1 MTTGPLSWLPP
12 HSSWPL
18 ALAALPVTPSPEAW
32 QVLVELANHRLDLI
46 STLQLDRR
54 LQKVFPMPPGKLAS
68 RPVRVA
74 VLGSCTIDHLL
85 PGIRVAGLRRGLHVT
100 TLTAD
105 YGQYVEPLLVPDSAL
120 WLQKP
125 DVILLGLDARH
136 IANGVLPSASAAEA
150 EAHLDRLFA
159 RLGALWQT
167 ASNMGVAVI
176 QQTAMP
182 IFPSLLGEAE
192 HQMPGAPMTLISAFN
207 ERLRRE
213 AGGAGVLVLSI
224 DRHVCEDGLSAWHDP
239 TLWYRAKQEIH
250 PAMAPM
256 YGELLGRILAARQG
270 RSAKCLVLDLD
281 NTVWGGVIGDDGV
294 EGIVLGQGSALG
306 EAYIAFQQYAKALS
320 QRGVI
325 LAVCSK
331 NDEANAIAGFDDHP
345 EMVLR
350 RSDIACFVA
359 NWLDKAHN
367 LRVIAETLNIGIES
381 LVFADDNP
389 AERAIIRR
397 ELPMVAVPELPEDP
411 AHYASIIAASGY
423 FEALALTGEDR
434 ERSGQYQQNMRRA
447 QLASS
452 VTDMEGY
459 LRALEM
465 VGRWSS
471 FQSVDR
477 ARVVQL
483 INKTNQFNLTTRRY
497 TDAEIQTAMA
507 DPSVGTLQLRLLD
520 QFGDNGI
527 IGLAILRP
535 VDGAERTLEVDT
547 WLMSCRVLKRGVE
560 GAMLNLLVEQADAL
574 GARTLRGRYQPTAKN
589 GMVADHY
596 AQLGFA
602 SIGTQGDE
610 TLWQLNLD
618 AFKPAI
624 HNIDLVET
632 REATPA

>member
-1 MTTGPLSWLPP
+1 MTPGPLSWLPT
-12 HSSWPL
+12 HSSWPV
-18 ALAALPVTPSPEAW
+18 ALAALPVTSSPEAW
-32 QVLVELANHRLDLI
+32 KALVELANHRLDLI
-46 STLQLDRR
+46 GTLQLDRR
-54 LQKVFPMPPGKLAS
+54 LQKTFPMPPPELAT
-68 RPVRVA
+68 RPVRLA
-74 VLGSCTIDHLL
+74 VLGSCTVDHLL

-105 YGQYVEPLLVPDSAL
+105 YGQYMEPLLVPDSAL
-120 WLQKP
+120 RAQKP
-125 DVILLGLDARH
+125 DIILLGLDARH
-136 IANGVLPSASAAEA
+136 IANGVLPMASSAEV

-159 RLGALWQT
+159 RLDSVWREGSSMGA
-167 ASNMGVAVI
+167 AVI
-176 QQTAMP
+176 QQMALP
-182 IFPSLLGEAE
+182 VFPSLLGEAE
-192 HQMPGAPMTLISAFN
+192 HQMPGAPVTLISAFN

-213 AGGAGVLVLSI
+213 AAAAGVLVLSI
-224 DRHVCEDGLSAWHDP
+224 DRHVGQDGLSAWYDP
-239 TLWYRAKQEIH
+239 TMWHRAKQEIH
-250 PAMAPM
+250 PAMGPM
-256 YGELLGRILAARQG
+256 YGELVGRILAARQG

-306 EAYIAFQQYAKALS
+306 EAYIAFQQYAKSLS
-320 QRGVI
+320 QRGII

-331 NDEANAIAGFDDHP
+331 NDEANALAGFDKHP

-367 LRVIAETLNIGIES
+367 LRVIAETLNIGIDS

-411 AHYASIIAASGY
+411 AHYAAVIAASGY
-423 FEALALTGEDR
+423 FEAIALTGEDF
-434 ERSGQYQQNMRRA
+434 ERSGHYQQNMRRA
-447 QLASS
+447 NLASS

-465 VGRWSS
+465 VGQWSP
-471 FQSVDR
+471 FQPVDR

-497 TDAEIQTAMA
+497 TEAEVQAVMA
-507 DPSVGTLQLRLLD
+507 DPCIVTLQLRLLD

-527 IGLAILRP
+527 IALAILCP
-535 VDGAERTLEVDT
+535 VNDAERTFEVDT
-547 WLMSCRVLKRGVE
+547 WLMSCRVLKRGIE
-560 GAMLNLLVEQADAL
+560 GAMLNLLVEQAEAL
-574 GARTLRGRYQPTAKN
+574 GARVLRGRYRPTVKN
-589 GMVADHY
+589 GMVANHY

-602 SIGTQGDE
+602 LIGTEGDE
-610 TLWQLNLD
+610 TLWQLDLD
-618 AFKPAI
+618 AFQPAT

-632 REATPA
+632 REAIAP

>member
-1 MTTGPLSWLPP
+1 MTTGPLSWLPT
-12 HSSWPL
+12 HTSWPV
-18 ALAALPVTPSPEAW
+18 ALAALPVTSSPEAW
-32 QVLVELANHRLDLI
+32 QALVELANHRLDLI
-46 STLQLDRR
+46 GTLQLDRR
-54 LQKVFPMPPGKLAS
+54 LQKAFPMPPPELAT
-68 RPVRVA
+68 RPVRLA
-74 VLGSCTIDHLL
+74 VLGSCTVDHLL

-120 WLQKP
+120 RAQKP

-136 IANGVLPSASAAEA
+136 IANGVLPMAASAEA

-159 RLGALWQT
+159 RLSLVWREASSMGA
-167 ASNMGVAVI
+167 AVI
-176 QQTAMP
+176 QQMALP
-182 IFPSLLGEAE
+182 VFPSLLGEAE
-192 HQMPGAPMTLISAFN
+192 HQMPGAPVTLISAFN

-213 AGGAGVLVLSI
+213 AAAAGVLVLSI
-224 DRHVCEDGLSAWHDP
+224 DRHVGQDGLSAWHDP
-239 TLWYRAKQEIH
+239 TLWHRAKQEIH
-250 PAMAPM
+250 PAMGPM
-256 YGELLGRILAARQG
+256 YGELVGRILAARQG

-281 NTVWGGVIGDDGV
+281 NTIWGGVIGDDGV

-306 EAYIAFQQYAKALS
+306 EAYLAFQQYAKSLS
-320 QRGVI
+320 QRGII

-331 NDEANAIAGFDDHP
+331 NDEANAIAGFDKHP

-367 LRVIAETLNIGIES
+367 LRVIAETLNIGIDS
-381 LVFADDNP
+381 VVFADDNP

-411 AHYASIIAASGY
+411 AHYAAVIAASGY
-423 FEALALTGEDR
+423 FEAIALTGEDF
-434 ERSGQYQQNMRRA
+434 ERSGHYQQNMRRA
-447 QLASS
+447 SLASS

-465 VGRWSS
+465 VGQWSP
-471 FQSVDR
+471 FQPIDR

-497 TDAEIQTAMA
+497 TETEVQAAMD
-507 DPSVGTLQLRLLD
+507 DPCIVTLQLRLLD

-527 IGLAILRP
+527 IALAILRP
-535 VDGAERTLEVDT
+535 VNDAERTLEVDT

-560 GAMLNLLVEQADAL
+560 GATLNLLVEQAEAL
-574 GARTLRGRYQPTAKN
+574 GARVLRGRYRPTVKN
-589 GMVADHY
+589 GMVANHY

-602 SIGTQGDE
+602 LIGTEGDE
-610 TLWQLNLD
+610 TLWQLDLD
-618 AFKPAI
+618 AFQPAT
-624 HNIDLVET
+624 HNIDLIKT
-632 REATPA
+632 REVIAA